1 MEIRKIRIK
10 AQGSLRNA
18 PVFPVYFSLKIP
30 GSDPDKPDI
39 LFNPHDWQLGTEDAG
54 NGCQCGEE
62 QNRTRE
68 DVILKLKQVTRVK

>member
-10 AQGSLRNA
+10 AQGSPRNA

-39 LFNPHDWQLGTEDAG
+39 LFTPMTGSLGQMKLGMGASVDKNKTE
-54 NGCQCGEE
+54 
-62 QNRTRE
+62 
-68 DVILKLKQVTRVK
+68 